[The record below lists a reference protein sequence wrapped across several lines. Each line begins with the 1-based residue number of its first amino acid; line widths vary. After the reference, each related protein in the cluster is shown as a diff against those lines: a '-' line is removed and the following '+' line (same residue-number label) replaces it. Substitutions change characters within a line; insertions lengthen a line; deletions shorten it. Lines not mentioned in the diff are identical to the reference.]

1 MKAKAILFASVLLVG
16 CQATNQDVS
25 QLPKVDQNLS
35 SASDFFT
42 ATSQVDNVD
51 WLMNDDGLTEKNI
64 WKVVSE
70 ELKMEV
76 PENDRIRVQKDYYLK
91 HKSYLHD
98 VTLRAEPY
106 MYWII
111 SQIKER
117 DMPMELVLLP
127 IVESAFN
134 PNATSSARAAGLWQ
148 IVPTTGLYYGLKQ
161 DKWYDG
167 RRDVAQ
173 STTAALDMLERLNG
187 MFNGD
192 WLQTIA
198 AYNCGEGRVL
208 RAIKENEA
216 RGLPTDYWSLD
227 LPKETSFYV
236 PKLLALS
243 EMIKNQDRYDISLPN
258 STITRAL
265 TRIEVGQQIEL
276 TQAAKMAGMPLQK
289 LQTYNAG
296 YKHNITAPDGPHTIM
311 LPIDNAKRLKAS
323 LSSGELSL
331 VNWGQHRVVNGETV
345 EILAK
350 RYGIAAEDIRQAN
363 GLTSQISSGQIITL
377 PISGEYISQIA
388 AQQTQVAQNASKQAI
403 SKTKYTVRTGDT
415 IASVAKRHK
424 VKASDIQLWNKMA
437 KNSKL
442 KVGQPLQIV
451 TTSNRSKAIT
461 YKVRKGDSLTSI
473 AKRHNVDINDVLDW
487 NSALADV
494 HNLQPGDTLTLYK
507 R

>member
-1 MKAKAILFASVLLVG
+1 MKARATLFASMLLFG
-16 CQATNQDVS
+16 CQATNQDAL
-25 QLPKVDQNLS
+25 QLTQVDQNLS
-35 SASDFFT
+35 SASHFFT
-42 ATSQVDNVD
+42 TTSQVDNIN

-70 ELKMEV
+70 ELKMEI
-76 PENDRIRVQKDYYLK
+76 PENDRIRVQQDYYLN
-91 HKSYLHD
+91 HKSYIHD

-167 RRDVAQ
+167 RRDVAE
-173 STTAALDMLERLNG
+173 STTAALDMLARLNT

-208 RAIKENEA
+208 RAIEDNEA
-216 RGLPTDYWSLD
+216 RGLPTDYWSLN
-227 LPKETSFYV
+227 LPKETSLYV

-243 EMIKNQDRYDISLPN
+243 DMIKNQDRYEISLPD

-276 TQAAKMAGMPLQK
+276 TQAARMSGMPLQK
-289 LQTYNAG
+289 LKTYNAG
-296 YKHNITAPDGPHTIM
+296 YKHNITAPDGPHSIM
-311 LPIDNAKRLKAS
+311 LPINNAKQLKKS
-323 LSSGELSL
+323 LDNGELSL
-331 VNWGQHRVVNGETV
+331 VNWGKHRVVNGETV

-350 RYGIAAEDIRQAN
+350 RYGITAQDIRLVN
-363 GLTSQISSGQIITL
+363 NLTVQVTSGQIITL
-377 PISGEYISQIA
+377 PISSEYISQIA
-388 AQQTQVAQNASKQAI
+388 KQHTQVVKNSSKHAI
-403 SKTKYTVRTGDT
+403 SKTKYT
-415 IASVAKRHK
+415 I
-424 VKASDIQLWNKMA
+424 
-437 KNSKL
+437 
-442 KVGQPLQIV
+442 
-451 TTSNRSKAIT
+451 
-461 YKVRKGDSLTSI
+461 RKGDSLTSI
-473 AKRHNVDINDVLDW
+473 AKRHKLDINDVLDW
-487 NSALADV
+487 NSTLTDV

>member
-1 MKAKAILFASVLLVG
+1 MKARAILFASVLLVG
-16 CQATNQDVS
+16 CQATNKDVS
-25 QLPKVDQNLS
+25 QLPQVNQNLS

-42 ATSQVDNVD
+42 ATSQVDNID
-51 WLMNDDGLTEKNI
+51 WLMNDDGQTEKNI

-70 ELKMEV
+70 ELKMEI
-76 PENDRIRVQKDYYLK
+76 PDNDRIRVQKEYYLK

-167 RRDVAQ
+167 RRDVAE

-187 MFNGD
+187 MFEGD
-192 WLQTIA
+192 WFQTIA

-208 RAIKENEA
+208 RAIKDNQSKG
-216 RGLPTDYWSLD
+216 RPTDYWSLS
-227 LPKETSFYV
+227 LPKETSLYV

-243 EMIKNQDRYDISLPN
+243 DMIKHQERYNISLPN

-289 LQTYNAG
+289 LKTYNAG
-296 YKHNITAPDGPHTIM
+296 YKHNITAPDGPHSIM
-311 LPIDNAKRLKAS
+311 LPIDNAKQLKES
-323 LSSGELSL
+323 LSNGELNL
-331 VNWGQHRVVNGETV
+331 VNWGQHRVVKGETV

-350 RYGIAAEDIRQAN
+350 RYGIAAQDIRQAN
-363 GLTSQISSGQIITL
+363 ELTAQISVGQIITL

-388 AQQTQVAQNASKQAI
+388 AQQTQVAQNAAKQAI
-403 SKTKYTVRTGDT
+403 SKTKYTVRKGDT
-415 IASVAKRHK
+415 LSSIAKRHN

-442 KVGQPLQIV
+442 KIGQPLQIV
-451 TTSNRSKAIT
+451 SNSNRKRPIT
-461 YKVRKGDSLTSI
+461 YRVRKGDSLTSI

-494 HNLQPGDTLTLYK
+494 HNLQPGDSLTLYK